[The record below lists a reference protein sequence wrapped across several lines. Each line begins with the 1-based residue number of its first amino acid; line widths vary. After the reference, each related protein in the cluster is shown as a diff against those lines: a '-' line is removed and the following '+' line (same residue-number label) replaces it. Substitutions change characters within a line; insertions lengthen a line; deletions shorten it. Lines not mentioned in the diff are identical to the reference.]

1 MPSMA
6 DTVSSGPVPQLVA
19 FGRELRARGLPVGT
33 GRILTFVRAVAA
45 LGLTD
50 RTSLYW
56 AGRTSLVARRDDLA
70 TYDLAFDDWYRSLGA
85 NGELAIELSL
95 PAVGREPSF
104 DWGDEPDGL
113 EVTVGSTAAEWH
125 NLGPE
130 DDEEE
135 TDGESSIRI
144 VASGN
149 EVLRTKSFGQL
160 TEDERARV
168 WAMVRAL
175 TISVPRERT
184 RRTRPSAKGARFDVR
199 RTLRRSLRTQG
210 EPFDRAWRDRTTRN
224 RPLVLI
230 LDISG
235 SMAPYSR
242 ALMQF
247 AYAAMA
253 AGRRVETFV
262 FGTRL
267 TRVTRTLRTKD
278 PDRALAEIG
287 AQVEDW
293 EGGTRIGESLKTL
306 LDGWSQ
312 RAALRGAVVVLCSDG
327 LERGDPEL
335 LAAQMARLRRLAY
348 RVVWVNPLK
357 GSPRYE
363 PLARGM
369 AAALP
374 SVDVFL
380 SGHNLE
386 SLEHLGRVL
395 GAEKRLGRR

>member
-1 MPSMA
+1 MPA
-6 DTVSSGPVPQLVA
+6 ATTEPIAPLVA
-19 FGRELRARGLPVGT
+19 FGRDLRARGLPVGT
-33 GRILTFVRAVAA
+33 GRILTFCRAVAA
-45 LGLTD
+45 LGLID
-50 RTSLYW
+50 RDSLYW
-56 AGRTSLVARRDDLA
+56 AGRTAMIGRKEDFEA
-70 TYDLAFDDWYRSLGA
+70 YDEAFDEWYRALSGA
-85 NGELAIELSL
+85 GALRIELNL
-95 PAVGREPSF
+95 PMGTDHEPPT
-104 DWGDEPDGL
+104 DWGDQPEDL
-113 EVTVGSTAAEWH
+113 EIQVGSTAAMWRDA
-125 NLGPE
+125 G
-130 DDEEE
+130 DEEPEPGDE
-135 TDGESSIRI
+135 TAIRI
-144 VASGN
+144 VASGV
-149 EVLRTKSFGQL
+149 EVLREKSFPEL
-160 TEDERARV
+160 SDDERARV
-168 WAMVRAL
+168 AAMIRRLAVV
-175 TISVPRERT
+175 VPVERT
-184 RRTRPSAKGARFDVR
+184 RRTRAASKGAAFDIR

-210 EPFDRAWRDRTTRN
+210 EPFERAWRQRKSRT

-235 SMAPYSR
+235 SMAPYAR

-253 AGRRVETFV
+253 AGRRVEVFV

-267 TRVTRTLRTKD
+267 TRVTRTLRARD
-278 PDRALAEIG
+278 PDRALHEIG
-287 AQVEDW
+287 RQVADW

-335 LAAQMARLRRLAY
+335 LKAQMARLRRLAH

-369 AAALP
+369 AAAMP

-386 SLEHLGRVL
+386 SLEQLGKAL
-395 GAEKRLGRR
+395 GA

>member
-1 MPSMA
+1 MA
-6 DTVSSGPVPQLVA
+6 SGPVPPLVA
-19 FGRELRARGLPVGT
+19 FGRDLRARGLPVGT

-50 RTSLYW
+50 RESLYW
-56 AGRTSLVARRDDLA
+56 AGRTTLVASRADLD
-70 TYDLAFDDWYRSLGA
+70 TYDEVFAQWYRSLR
-85 NGELAIELSL
+85 EMPEPEMTLSFDL
-95 PAVGREPSF
+95 PPDPEDLFAGDDAVGADEAGVSTASSWHNAGE
-104 DWGDEPDGL
+104 DEETTEGDE
-113 EVTVGSTAAEWH
+113 AA
-125 NLGPE
+125 L
-130 DDEEE
+130 
-135 TDGESSIRI
+135 RL
-144 VASGN
+144 VASGI
-149 EVLRTKSFGQL
+149 EILRSKSFAFL
-160 TEDERARV
+160 TEEERQRVARLI
-168 WAMVRAL
+168 REL
-175 TISVPRERT
+175 TIQVPFERT
-184 RRTRPSAKGARFDVR
+184 RRTRAASKGTTLDIR

-210 EPFDRAWRDRTTRN
+210 EPFDRSWRQRRTRR

-230 LDISG
+230 LDVSG

-247 AYAAMA
+247 GYAAMA
-253 AGRRVETFV
+253 AGRHVEVFC

-267 TRVTRTLRTKD
+267 TRVTRVLRTKD
-278 PDRALAEIG
+278 PDRAMHEIG
-287 AQVEDW
+287 RIVADW

-327 LERGDPEL
+327 LERGDPDL
-335 LAAQMARLRRLAY
+335 LRQQMARMRRLAY
-348 RVVWVNPLK
+348 RVVWANPLK

-386 SLEHLGRVL
+386 SLEALADAL
-395 GAEKRLGRR
+395 SP

>member
-1 MPSMA
+1 MTAAPEPLG
-6 DTVSSGPVPQLVA
+6 VLVA
-19 FGRELRARGLPVGT
+19 FGRDLRSRGPPVGT
-33 GRILTFVRAVAA
+33 GRILTFCRAVAA
-45 LGLTD
+45 LRLTD
-50 RTSLYW
+50 RDSLYW
-56 AGRTSLVARRDDLA
+56 AGRTSMVARKEDFDVF
-70 TYDLAFDDWYRSLGA
+70 DQAFDAWYRSLG
-85 NGELAIELSL
+85 GGDLRIELTL
-95 PAVGREPSF
+95 PTPGSKRQVQ
-104 DWGDEPDGL
+104 WGEQPDEL
-113 EVTVGSTAAEWH
+113 EVTNGGVAARWRSAGEDE
-125 NLGPE
+125 PE
-130 DDEEE
+130 DDEA
-135 TDGESSIRI
+135 TSIRI
-144 VASGN
+144 VASGI
-149 EVLRTKSFGQL
+149 EVLREKSFPDL

-168 WAMVRAL
+168 AAMIRRLAVTAP
-175 TISVPRERT
+175 VERT
-184 RRTRPSAKGARFDVR
+184 RRTRSASKGTAFDIR
-199 RTLRRSLRTQG
+199 RTVRRSLRTQG
-210 EPFDRAWRDRTTRN
+210 EPFDRAWRARRSRA

-235 SMAPYSR
+235 SMAPYAR

-253 AGRRVETFV
+253 AGRRVEVFV

-267 TRVTRTLRTKD
+267 TRVTRTLRTRD
-278 PDRALAEIG
+278 PDRALRQIG
-287 AQVEDW
+287 RQVADW

-335 LAAQMARLRRLAY
+335 LKIQMARLRRLAY

-357 GSPRYE
+357 GSSRYE

-369 AAALP
+369 AAAMP
-374 SVDVFL
+374 SIDEFL

-395 GAEKRLGRR
+395 GG

>member
-1 MPSMA
+1 MA
-6 DTVSSGPVPQLVA
+6 DGPVGPLIS
-19 FGRELRARGLPVGT
+19 FGRALRERGLPVGT
-33 GRILTFVRAVAA
+33 GRILTFCRGVAV

-50 RTSLYW
+50 RESLYW
-56 AGRTSLVARRDDLA
+56 AGRVSLVASRADLD
-70 TYDLAFDDWYRSLGA
+70 TYDEVFDAWYRRLTG
-85 NGELAIELSL
+85 
-95 PAVGREPSF
+95 PDV
-104 DWGDEPDGL
+104 EPDLGLRLPVPAPDADPTLPMPDDL
-113 EVTVGSTAAEWH
+113 EVTDSATAAAWRGADE
-125 NLGPE
+125 
-130 DDEEE
+130 DEEPE
-135 TDGESSIRI
+135 PGEESSIRI
-144 VASGN
+144 VASAV
-149 EVLRTKSFGQL
+149 EVLREKSFADL
-160 TEDERARV
+160 SDEERARV
-168 WAMVRAL
+168 ARMIREL
-175 TISVPRERT
+175 TMHVPVERT
-184 RRTRPSAKGARFDVR
+184 RRTIAAPKGRSFDLR

-210 EPFDRAWRDRTTRN
+210 EPFERAWRTRRSRR

-242 ALMQF
+242 ALLQF
-247 AYAAMA
+247 GFAAMA
-253 AGRRVETFV
+253 AGRRVEVFC

-278 PDRALAEIG
+278 PDRAMHEI
-287 AQVEDW
+287 ARLVADW
-293 EGGTRIGESLKTL
+293 EGGTRIGESLKAL

-335 LAAQMARLRRLAY
+335 LRSQMSRLRRLAY
-348 RVVWVNPLK
+348 RVIWANPLK

-395 GAEKRLGRR
+395 TD

>member
-1 MPSMA
+1 MA
-6 DTVSSGPVPQLVA
+6 DGTAEPGPLGSLIA
-19 FGRELRARGLPVGT
+19 FGRDLRARGLPVGT
-33 GRILTFVRAVAA
+33 GRILTFCRAVAA

-50 RTSLYW
+50 RASLYW
-56 AGRTSLVARRDDLA
+56 AGRASLVSRKEDIGPF
-70 TYDLAFDDWYRSLGA
+70 DLAFDAWYR
-85 NGELAIELSL
+85 ELARSEEGPRIDLAIASSRDER
-95 PAVGREPSF
+95 PT
-104 DWGDEPDGL
+104 DWGEHDDDPH
-113 EVTVGSTAAEWH
+113 VRVGTIAAEWH
-125 NLGPE
+125 PTG
-130 DDEEE
+130 DEAEA
-135 TDGESSIRI
+135 GEATSIRI
-144 VASGN
+144 VASAA
-149 EVLRTKSFGQL
+149 EVLREKSFADL
-160 TEDERARV
+160 TAEERARV
-168 WAMVRAL
+168 AAL
-175 TISVPRERT
+175 IRRLAVSVPVERT
-184 RRTRPSAKGARFDVR
+184 RRTRPSAKGISFDLR

-210 EPFDRAWRDRTTRN
+210 EPFDRAWRARTSRR

-235 SMAPYSR
+235 SMTPYSR
-242 ALMQF
+242 ALTQF

-253 AGRRVETFV
+253 AGRRVEVFV

-278 PDRALAEIG
+278 PDRALSEIG
-287 AQVEDW
+287 GQVEDW

-327 LERGDPEL
+327 LERGDPDVL
-335 LAAQMARLRRLAY
+335 RAQMARLRRLAH

-374 SVDVFL
+374 SVDEFL

-395 GAEKRLGRR
+395 GA

>member
-1 MPSMA
+1 MTFI
-6 DTVSSGPVPQLVA
+6 DG
-19 FGRELRARGLPVGT
+19 VG
-33 GRILTFVRAVAA
+33 A

-50 RTSLYW
+50 RESLYW
-56 AGRTSLVARRDDLA
+56 AGRTTLVGNRADLDA
-70 TYDLAFDDWYRSLGA
+70 YDEVFDAWYRSLRHTQDSPLDVPLDLPPDLDEFELREEGDATGA
-85 NGELAIELSL
+85 EAMA
-95 PAVGREPSF
+95 PAAAWQHANE
-104 DWGDEPDGL
+104 GDE
-113 EVTVGSTAAEWH
+113 EAAGSDEASLRLVASAMEI
-125 NLGPE
+125 LRGKSFAYLS
-130 DDEEE
+130 EEE
-135 TDGESSIRI
+135 RQRVHKLIRT
-144 VASGN
+144 
-149 EVLRTKSFGQL
+149 L
-160 TEDERARV
+160 
-168 WAMVRAL
+168 
-175 TISVPRERT
+175 SVQVPIERT
-184 RRTRPSAKGARFDVR
+184 RRTRASRSGSKLDVR

-210 EPFDRAWRDRTTRN
+210 EPFDRAWRARRTRR

-230 LDISG
+230 LDVSG

-242 ALMQF
+242 ALLQF
-247 AYAAMA
+247 GYAAMA
-253 AGRRVETFV
+253 AGRRVEVFC

-267 TRVTRTLRTKD
+267 TRVTRVLRAKD
-278 PDRALAEIG
+278 PDRAMHEIG
-287 AQVEDW
+287 RIVADW

-335 LAAQMARLRRLAY
+335 LRRQMARLRRLAY
-348 RVVWVNPLK
+348 RVVWANPLK

-386 SLEHLGRVL
+386 SLEAL
-395 GAEKRLGRR
+395 AEALSP

>member
-1 MPSMA
+1 MA
-6 DTVSSGPVPQLVA
+6 DGTDASPSAGPLEPLVE
-19 FGRELRARGLPVGT
+19 FGRDLRSRGLPVGT
-33 GRILTFVRAVAA
+33 GRIMTFCRAVAA
-45 LGLTD
+45 LRLTD
-50 RTSLYW
+50 RDSLYW
-56 AGRTSLVARRDDLA
+56 AGRTSMVARKEDFDVF
-70 TYDLAFDDWYRSLGA
+70 DQAFDAWYRSLGGGDLRIDLTLPVPGTKRQVGW
-85 NGELAIELSL
+85 GEQ
-95 PAVGREPSF
+95 P
-104 DWGDEPDGL
+104 DEL
-113 EVTVGSTAAEWH
+113 EVTVGGVAARWRSAGEDE
-125 NLGPE
+125 PE
-130 DDEEE
+130 DDEE
-135 TDGESSIRI
+135 TSIRI
-144 VASGN
+144 VASGI
-149 EVLRTKSFGQL
+149 EVLREKSFPDL

-168 WAMVRAL
+168 AAMIRRLAVTAP
-175 TISVPRERT
+175 VERT
-184 RRTRPSAKGARFDVR
+184 RRTRSASKGTAFDIR

-210 EPFDRAWRDRTTRN
+210 EPFDRAWRARRSRA

-235 SMAPYSR
+235 SMAPYAR

-253 AGRRVETFV
+253 AGRRVEVFV

-267 TRVTRTLRTKD
+267 TRVTRTLRTRD
-278 PDRALAEIG
+278 PDRALRQIG
-287 AQVEDW
+287 RQVADW

-335 LAAQMARLRRLAY
+335 LKIQMARLRRLAY

-369 AAALP
+369 AAAMP
-374 SVDVFL
+374 SIDEFL

-395 GAEKRLGRR
+395 GG

>member
-1 MPSMA
+1 MP
-6 DTVSSGPVPQLVA
+6 SGPVPPLVRL
-19 FGRELRARGLPVGT
+19 GRELRARDLPVGT
-33 GRILTFVRAVAA
+33 GRILTFIHGVAA

-50 RTSLYW
+50 RASLYW
-56 AGRTSLVARRDDLA
+56 AGRTTLVGSRADLDI
-70 TYDLAFDDWYRSLGA
+70 YDEVFDRWYRSLRPTPDGPQD
-85 NGELAIELSL
+85 IPFDL
-95 PAVGREPSF
+95 PPDLDAFEM
-104 DWGDEPDGL
+104 GDEADTPGA
-113 EVTVGSTAAEWH
+113 EAMAPAAAWEQE
-125 NLGPE
+125 NEGGESAADADESSLRLVASAMEILRGKSFAYLS
-130 DDEEE
+130 EEE
-135 TDGESSIRI
+135 RQRVHKLIR
-144 VASGN
+144 S
-149 EVLRTKSFGQL
+149 L
-160 TEDERARV
+160 
-168 WAMVRAL
+168 
-175 TISVPRERT
+175 SVQVPIERT
-184 RRTRPSAKGARFDVR
+184 RRTKAARSGSAIDLR

-210 EPFDRAWRDRTTRN
+210 EPFDRAWRTRRTRR

-230 LDISG
+230 LDVSG

-242 ALMQF
+242 ALLQF
-247 AYAAMA
+247 GYAAMA
-253 AGRRVETFV
+253 AGRRVEVFC

-267 TRVTRTLRTKD
+267 TRVTRVLRTKD
-278 PDRALAEIG
+278 PDRAMHEIG
-287 AQVEDW
+287 RIVSDW

-335 LAAQMARLRRLAY
+335 LRRQMSRLRRLAF
-348 RVVWVNPLK
+348 RVVWANPLK

-386 SLEHLGRVL
+386 SLEALADAL
-395 GAEKRLGRR
+395 SP

>member
-1 MPSMA
+1 M
-6 DTVSSGPVPQLVA
+6 
-19 FGRELRARGLPVGT
+19 
-33 GRILTFVRAVAA
+33 
-45 LGLTD
+45 
-50 RTSLYW
+50 
-56 AGRTSLVARRDDLA
+56 VARREDIEI
-70 TYDLAFDDWYRSLGA
+70 YDEAFEDWYRSLRSTDDLRV
-85 NGELAIELSL
+85 ELNL
-95 PAVGREPSF
+95 PVAQPEG
-104 DWGDEPDGL
+104 DDEPGWGIQPDDL
-113 EVTVGSTAAEWH
+113 EVRIGRTAAAWR
-125 NLGPE
+125 GA
-130 DDEEE
+130 DDEEPVDPDE
-135 TDGESSIRI
+135 ESSIRI
-144 VASGN
+144 VASGI
-149 EVLRTKSFGQL
+149 EVLRSKSFGDL
-160 TEDERARV
+160 TDEERAAVAASIRSLRL
-168 WAMVRAL
+168 RAP
-175 TISVPRERT
+175 VERT
-184 RRTRPSAKGARFDVR
+184 RRTRPAAKGDRFDLR

-210 EPFDRAWRDRTTRN
+210 EPFDRAWRARTARR

-230 LDISG
+230 LDVSG

-278 PDRALAEIG
+278 PDRALREIG
-287 AQVEDW
+287 RQVEDW
-293 EGGTRIGESLKTL
+293 EGGTRIGESLKSL

-312 RAALRGAVVVLCSDG
+312 RAALRGAVVVFCSDG

-335 LAAQMARLRRLAY
+335 LRAQMARLRRLAH
-348 RVVWVNPLK
+348 RVIWVNPLK

-386 SLEHLGRVL
+386 SLEHLAAAIG
-395 GAEKRLGRR
+395 G

>member
-1 MPSMA
+1 MA
-6 DTVSSGPVPQLVA
+6 SGPVAPLVRL
-19 FGRELRARGLPVGT
+19 GRELRGRGLPVGT
-33 GRILTFVRAVAA
+33 GRILTFIDGVGA

-50 RTSLYW
+50 RASLYW
-56 AGRTSLVARRDDLA
+56 AGRTTLVGNRADLD
-70 TYDLAFDDWYRSLGA
+70 TYDDAFDAWYRSLRQTQDSP
-85 NGELAIELSL
+85 LDVPLDL
-95 PAVGREPSF
+95 PPDLDEF
-104 DWGDEPDGL
+104 EFGDESD
-113 EVTVGSTAAEWH
+113 AAGAEAMAPAAAWQH
-125 NLGPE
+125 ANEG
-130 DDEEE
+130 DEEVAGS
-135 TDGESSIRI
+135 DDVSLRL
-144 VASGN
+144 VASAM
-149 EVLRTKSFGQL
+149 EILRGKSFAYL
-160 TEDERARV
+160 SEEERQRV
-168 WAMVRAL
+168 HKLIRTL
-175 TISVPRERT
+175 SVQVPIERT
-184 RRTRPSAKGARFDVR
+184 RRTRAARSGSRLDVR

-210 EPFDRAWRDRTTRN
+210 EPFDRAWRARRTRR

-230 LDISG
+230 LDVSG

-242 ALMQF
+242 ALLQF
-247 AYAAMA
+247 GYAAMA
-253 AGRRVETFV
+253 AGRRVEVFC

-267 TRVTRTLRTKD
+267 TRVTRVLRAKD
-278 PDRALAEIG
+278 PDRAMHEIG
-287 AQVEDW
+287 RIVADW

-335 LAAQMARLRRLAY
+335 LRRQMARLRRLAY
-348 RVVWVNPLK
+348 RVVWANPLK

-386 SLEHLGRVL
+386 SLEAL
-395 GAEKRLGRR
+395 AEALSP

>member
-1 MPSMA
+1 MWSPTPMP
-6 DTVSSGPVPQLVA
+6 DGPAPTAPDPLAPLVM
-19 FGRELRARGLPVGT
+19 FGRQLRARGLPVGT
-33 GRILTFVRAVAA
+33 GRILTFFRAVIA
-45 LGLTD
+45 LRLTD
-50 RTSLYW
+50 RDSLYW
-56 AGRTSLVARRDDLA
+56 AGRLSMIGRREDLA
-70 TYDLAFDDWYRSLGA
+70 AYDEVFADWYRGLGA
-85 NGELAIELSL
+85 GGDIRIELTIPPGAAERAAIEW
-95 PAVGREPSF
+95 GEP
-104 DWGDEPDGL
+104 PDDMEITL
-113 EVTVGSTAAEWH
+113 GSTAAVWRNAAE
-125 NLGPE
+125 GEEPE
-130 DDEEE
+130 PGDE
-135 TDGESSIRI
+135 TSIRI
-144 VASGN
+144 LASGV
-149 EVLRTKSFGQL
+149 EVLREKSFPEL
-160 TEDERARV
+160 SDEERARV
-168 WAMVRAL
+168 AAMIRRLAV
-175 TISVPRERT
+175 TVPIERT
-184 RRTRPSAKGARFDVR
+184 RRTRPAAKGSTFDMR
-199 RTLRRSLRTQG
+199 ATLRRSLRTQG
-210 EPFDRAWRDRTTRN
+210 EPFDRAWRRRKSRT

-235 SMAPYSR
+235 SMAPYAR

-247 AYAAMA
+247 GYAAMA
-253 AGRRVETFV
+253 AGRRVEVFV

-267 TRVTRTLRTKD
+267 TRVTRILRTRD
-278 PDRALAEIG
+278 PDRALHEIG
-287 AQVEDW
+287 RQVADW

-335 LAAQMARLRRLAY
+335 LKAQMARMRRLAH

-369 AAALP
+369 AAAMP

-395 GAEKRLGRR
+395 GA

>member
-1 MPSMA
+1 MVDRSNA
-6 DTVSSGPVPQLVA
+6 SGDRSPTGPLPPLVE
-19 FGRELRARGLPVGT
+19 FGRRLRERGLPVGT
-33 GRILTFVRAVAA
+33 GRILTFVRAVSAI
-45 LGLTD
+45 GLVD
-50 RTSLYW
+50 RDSLYW
-56 AGRTSLVARRDDLA
+56 AGRLSMIARRDDLEA
-70 TYDLAFDDWYRSLGA
+70 YGQVFESWYRTLRSTDDLRV
-85 NGELAIELSL
+85 ELQL
-95 PAVGREPSF
+95 PAEEPDRRQA
-104 DWGDEPDGL
+104 DWGEQPDDL
-113 EVTVGSTAAEWH
+113 EVRVGQAAAEWH
-125 NLGPE
+125 RA
-130 DDEEE
+130 DEEDE
-135 TDGESSIRI
+135 VERGEESSIRI
-144 VASGN
+144 VASGV
-149 EVLRTKSFGQL
+149 EVLRSKSFGDL
-160 TEDERARV
+160 SEDERARV
-168 WAMVRAL
+168 AAL
-175 TISVPRERT
+175 IRSLRLQVPVERT
-184 RRTRPSAKGARFDVR
+184 RRTRPASKGGRFDLR

-210 EPFDRAWRDRTTRN
+210 EPFDRAWRARTARR

-278 PDRALAEIG
+278 PDRALREIG
-287 AQVEDW
+287 RQVEDW
-293 EGGTRIGESLKTL
+293 EGGTRIGESLKAL

-312 RAALRGAVVVLCSDG
+312 RAALRGAVVVFCSDG

-335 LAAQMARLRRLAY
+335 LRAQMARLRRLAH
-348 RVVWVNPLK
+348 RVIWVNPLK

-386 SLEHLGRVL
+386 SLEHLAAAL
-395 GAEKRLGRR
+395 GQ

>member
-1 MPSMA
+1 MA
-6 DTVSSGPVPQLVA
+6 DPTALERGPVEPLVA
-19 FGRELRARGLPVGT
+19 FGRQLRARGLPVGT
-33 GRILTFVRAVAA
+33 GRILTFVRGVAS

-56 AGRTSLVARRDDLA
+56 AGRVSLVARRDDIQ
-70 TYDLAFDDWYRSLGA
+70 TYDGAFDDWYRSLGA
-85 NGELAIELSL
+85 GEGGLRIELDLPGPAMSRNGEPGE
-95 PAVGREPSF
+95 V
-104 DWGDEPDGL
+104 PDDL
-113 EVTVGSTAAEWH
+113 EVVVGSTAASWRGADE
-125 NLGPE
+125 GEEPE
-130 DDEEE
+130 PGDEA
-135 TDGESSIRI
+135 SLRI
-144 VASGN
+144 VASAA
-149 EVLRTKSFGQL
+149 EVLREKSFADL
-160 TEDERARV
+160 TEDERQRV
-168 WAMVRAL
+168 AHTIRDLIVR
-175 TISVPRERT
+175 IPIERT
-184 RRTRPSAKGARFDVR
+184 RRTRATPKGTRLDVR

-210 EPFDRAWRDRTTRN
+210 EPFERAWRDRRART

-230 LDISG
+230 LDVSG

-242 ALMQF
+242 ALLQF

-253 AGRRVETFV
+253 AGRRVEVFC

-278 PDRALAEIG
+278 PDRALHEIG
-287 AQVEDW
+287 ALVADW
-293 EGGTRIGESLKTL
+293 EGGTRIGESLKAL
-306 LDGWSQ
+306 LDAWSQ

-327 LERGDPEL
+327 LERGDPEVL
-335 LAAQMARLRRLAY
+335 RTQMTRLRRLAY
-348 RVVWVNPLK
+348 RVVWANPLK

-386 SLEHLGRVL
+386 SLEELGRVL
-395 GAEKRLGRR
+395 GR